1 MVMGYDCR
9 VALHGIVAIGPRA
22 ESEDL
27 CRNDVVQLPNKI
39 IAPIVAV
46 SHVLL
51 SERQHPLGHAKP
63 DGENDE

>member
-1 MVMGYDCR
+1 MAFKQSGRVQSPQTCAAMMLFNCR
-9 VALHGIVAIGPRA
+9 
-22 ESEDL
+22 
-27 CRNDVVQLPNKI
+27 NKI